1 MILDLDRITFR
12 APLPSG
18 IGQRP
23 SCSAGS
29 HPLHDTDG
37 TRRQSSQSFD
47 DYAEA
52 QWWAG
57 LIDRPG
63 IGEAS
68 KVVETEQEAESGTVL
83 LVE

>member
-57 LIDRPG
+57 PIDRVG